1 MMPSNLSIPQ
11 AQQHP
16 RIYWVFSD
24 TWELFK
30 RRIIQIQRT
39 PDQLITAVMQPV
51 FLIILFRY
59 VIGGAVTTG
68 EANYS
73 NFLVPGILVTNAL
86 NVSAII
92 LVSLASDMTSGMI
105 DRLRSLP
112 MVTSAILGGT
122 VLSVTVRSLVSVT
135 AMLLVGLLVGFRPQA
150 DFGAWLAA
158 IGLLLLLAYAFSWL
172 FAVFALM
179 AKSVEGA
186 QQVGGFVWPLFFL
199 SSAFVPVQSMPA
211 LLRGFA
217 SNQPLTH
224 AIEAIRGLLL
234 GHPIGN
240 HPWITVAWCIGIIF
254 VSVPLTGMLFRRKF
268 S

>member
-1 MMPSNLSIPQ
+1 MQFDSSIPQ
-11 AQQHP
+11 AQQRP

-30 RRIIQIQRT
+30 RSVIQIGRT
-39 PDQLITAVMQPV
+39 PDQLIAAVMQPI

-68 EANYS
+68 EANYAD
-73 NFLVPGILVTNAL
+73 FLVPGILVTNAL
-86 NVSAII
+86 NVSAVI
-92 LVSLASDMTSGMI
+92 LVSLANDMNSGMI
-105 DRLRSLP
+105 DRFRSLP

-122 VLSVTVRSLVSVT
+122 VLSVAVRCLLSVI
-135 AMLLVGLLVGFRPQA
+135 AMVLVGLLIGFRPHA

-158 IGLLLLLAYAFSWL
+158 IGLLLLFSYAFSWL

-186 QQVGGFVWPLFFL
+186 QQVSGFVWPLFFL
-199 SSAFVPVQSMPA
+199 SNAFVPVQSMPG
-211 LLRGFA
+211 LLQGFA
-217 SNQPLTH
+217 NNQPLTH
-224 AIEAIRGLLL
+224 AINAIRGLLL
-234 GHPIGN
+234 SHPVGN
-240 HPWITVAWCIGIIF
+240 HAWITVLWCTGIVL
-254 VSVPLTGMLFRRKF
+254 VSVPLTAMLFRRRF

>member
-1 MMPSNLSIPQ
+1 MQSSSFVPQ
-11 AQQHP
+11 AQQRP

-24 TWELFK
+24 TWEVFK
-30 RRIIQIQRT
+30 RSVIRIQRT
-39 PDQLITAVMQPV
+39 PDQLITAVLQPV

-59 VIGGAVTTG
+59 VFGGAVTTG

-73 NFLVPGILVTNAL
+73 DFLVPGILVTNAL
-86 NVSAII
+86 NVSAVI

-105 DRLRSLP
+105 DRFRSLP

-122 VLSVTVRSLVSVT
+122 VLSIAVRCLVSVVV
-135 AMLLVGLLVGFRPQA
+135 MVLVGLLVGFRPQA
-150 DFGAWLAA
+150 DFGAWSAA
-158 IGLLLLLAYAFSWL
+158 IGLLLLVSYAFSWL

-199 SSAFVPVQSMPA
+199 SSAFVPAQSLPG
-211 LLRGFA
+211 LLQGFA

-234 GHPIGN
+234 DHPIRN
-240 HPWITVAWCIGIIF
+240 HAWITVAWCIGIIF
-254 VSVPLTGMLFRRKF
+254 VSVPLAGILFRRKF

>member
-16 RIYWVFSD
+16 RIYWVLSD

-59 VIGGAVTTG
+59 VIGGAVTTS
-68 EANYS
+68 ESNYS

-86 NVSAII
+86 NVSAVI
-92 LVSLASDMTSGMI
+92 LVSLANDMNSGMI
-105 DRLRSLP
+105 DRFRSLP

-122 VLSVTVRSLVSVT
+122 VLSVAVRCLLSVI
-135 AMLLVGLLVGFRPQA
+135 AMVLVGLLVGFRPHA

-158 IGLLLLLAYAFSWL
+158 IGLLLLFSYAFSWL

-186 QQVGGFVWPLFFL
+186 QQVSGFVWPLFFL
-199 SSAFVPVQSMPA
+199 SSAFVPVQSMPG
-211 LLRGFA
+211 LLQGFA
-217 SNQPLTH
+217 NNQPLTH
-224 AIEAIRGLLL
+224 AINAIRGLLL
-234 GHPIGN
+234 SHPVGN
-240 HPWITVAWCIGIIF
+240 HAWITVLWCIGIVL
-254 VSVPLTGMLFRRKF
+254 VSLPLTAMLFRRRF

>member
-1 MMPSNLSIPQ
+1 MQSSSYIPQ
-11 AQQHP
+11 AQQRP

-30 RRIIQIQRT
+30 RSVIQIGRT
-39 PDQLITAVMQPV
+39 PDQLIAAVMQPI

-68 EANYS
+68 EANYAD
-73 NFLVPGILVTNAL
+73 FLVPGILVTNAL
-86 NVSAII
+86 NVSAVI
-92 LVSLASDMTSGMI
+92 LVSLANDMNSGMI
-105 DRLRSLP
+105 DRFRSLP

-122 VLSVTVRSLVSVT
+122 VLSVAVRCLLSVI
-135 AMLLVGLLVGFRPQA
+135 AMVLVGLLVGFRPHA

-158 IGLLLLLAYAFSWL
+158 IGLLLLFSYAFSWL

-186 QQVGGFVWPLFFL
+186 QQVSGFVWPLFFL
-199 SSAFVPVQSMPA
+199 SSAFVPVQSMPG
-211 LLRGFA
+211 LLQGFA
-217 SNQPLTH
+217 NNQPLTH
-224 AIEAIRGLLL
+224 AINAIRGLLL
-234 GHPIGN
+234 SHPVGN
-240 HPWITVAWCIGIIF
+240 HAWITVLWCTGIVL
-254 VSVPLTGMLFRRKF
+254 VSVPLTAMLFRRRF